1 VLMSQNPLHCWQRA
15 ERARPEVLLYPFLVA
30 LLIFLF
36 GCHEQE
42 AGAAGSWK
50 EKSMADEVS
59 KKRDAELRERLTP
72 LQYKVTQEDGTERP
86 FQNEFW
92 DEKRAGLYVDV
103 VSGEPL
109 FSSEDKFE
117 SGTGWPSFTQSVNE
131 ENITSV
137 TDRAFGMTRVEVR
150 SKKGDSH
157 LGHVFED
164 GPEPTGLR
172 YCINSAS
179 LRFVPVESLEA
190 EGYGELLASFSA
202 EGKEAS
208 EANSSQGV
216 VATFAGGCFWCMEP
230 PFEKLD
236 GVSSVISGY
245 MGGMVDDPT
254 YEQVSAGVTGHAEV
268 VQVTYDPSK
277 VSYEQLLELFWRN
290 IDPTTKDQQF
300 ADVGSQ
306 YRSGIF
312 AHTAEQE
319 EAAKVSK
326 EKMDRSG
333 IFEGPIVTEI
343 SPAGEF
349 YPAEDYHQDYYK
361 KNPIRYKYYRHG
373 SGRDGYLK
381 QVWGDKKEGGEQD

>member
-1 VLMSQNPLHCWQRA
+1 MQNPLQCLQRA
-15 ERARPEVLLYPFLVA
+15 ERARPEVLLYPFLVV

-42 AGAAGSWK
+42 AGAAGSSK

-59 KKRDAELRERLTP
+59 KKRDTELRERLTP
-72 LQYKVTQEDGTERP
+72 LQYKVTQEDGTESP

-103 VSGEPL
+103 VSGEAL

-117 SGTGWPSFTQSVNE
+117 SGTGWPSFTQPVNE

-157 LGHVFED
+157 LGHVFDD

-190 EGYGELLASFSA
+190 EGYSELLASFST
-202 EGKEAS
+202 EGQVSS
-208 EANSSQGV
+208 EANSSQEV

-230 PFEKLD
+230 PYEKLD

-333 IFEGPIVTEI
+333 VFEGPIVTEI
-343 SPAGEF
+343 APAGEF

-381 QVWGDKKEGGEQD
+381 QVWGGKKEGGEQD

>member
-1 VLMSQNPLHCWQRA
+1 MFVSQNPLQGSCCTV
-15 ERARPEVLLYPFLVA
+15 RARPEVLLYPFLVA

-36 GCHEQE
+36 GCQGEDAN
-42 AGAAGSWK
+42 AGSSWK
-50 EKSMADEVS
+50 EKFMSDEAS
-59 KKRDAELRERLTP
+59 DKRDEELRERLTP
-72 LQYKVTQEDGTERP
+72 LQYNVTQEEGTERP

-92 DEKRAGLYVDV
+92 DEKRAGLYVDI

-109 FSSEDKFE
+109 FSSTDKFD
-117 SGTGWPSFTQSVNE
+117 SGTGWPSFTQPVKN
-131 ENITSV
+131 ENIVSV
-137 TDRAFGMTRVEVR
+137 ADRSFGMPRVEVR
-150 SKKGDSH
+150 SQMGDSH

-179 LRFVPVESLEA
+179 LRFIPVEDLKA
-190 EGYGELLASFSA
+190 EGYGEYLASFNAEAQESA
-202 EGKEAS
+202 REKISAS
-208 EANSSQGV
+208 TEV

-245 MGGMVDDPT
+245 MGGMVDNPT
-254 YEQVSAGVTGHAEV
+254 YEQVSAGGTGHAEV

-277 VSYEQLLELFWRN
+277 VSYGQLLDIFWRN

-312 AHTAEQE
+312 THTVEQE
-319 EAAKVSK
+319 EAANLSK

-333 IFEGPIVTEI
+333 NFEDPIVTEI
-343 SPAGEF
+343 VPAGEF
-349 YPAEDYHQDYYK
+349 YPAEDYHQDYYE

-373 SGRDGYLK
+373 SGRDEYLK
-381 QVWGDKKEGGEQD
+381 RIWGDTKDAGA